1 MPEEKE
7 KGKVMIMIKSLGI
20 LIGGVFIGAVG
31 VEIIHKKYPK
41 ALDKLY
47 AKTCEAASGTKEAF
61 KKGYANAV
69 QPQQTAQASA

>member
-1 MPEEKE
+1 VFLFYRKE
-7 KGKVMIMIKSLGI
+7 KGRAMIKSLGV

-31 VEIIHKKYPK
+31 VEVFRKKCPK

-47 AKTCEAASGTKEAF
+47 SKTCNVTSGAKEAF

-69 QPQQTAQASA
+69 QPKQAAQAGA

>member
-1 MPEEKE
+1 
-7 KGKVMIMIKSLGI
+7 MIKSLGI

-31 VEIIHKKYPK
+31 VEVIRKKHPE

-47 AKTCEAASGTKEAF
+47 AKTREMASGAKEAF

-69 QPQQTAQASA
+69 QPQQAAQPSA